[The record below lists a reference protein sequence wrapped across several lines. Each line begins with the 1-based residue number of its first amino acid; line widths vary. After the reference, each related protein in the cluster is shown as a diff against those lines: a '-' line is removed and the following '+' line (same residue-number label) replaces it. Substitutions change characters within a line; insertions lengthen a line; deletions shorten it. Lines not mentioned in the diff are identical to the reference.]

1 MMDDYKISDNFNGVA
16 GSEVMSPHH
25 SHPTNGGRPADSYM
39 FARAV
44 AGGFLDRIYR
54 IDRIKKVAGE
64 Q

>member
-1 MMDDYKISDNFNGVA
+1 MNTRMK
-16 GSEVMSPHH
+16 
-25 SHPTNGGRPADSYM
+25 

-44 AGGFLDRIYR
+44 AERFLDRINR